1 RIAKTGPIAYE
12 PAGRGELAKLVN
24 RRHLMSDGQLTK
36 LFASAREK
44 WTAADHEP
52 ARPQL
57 SHGRKDRI
65 KIAVSC
71 RMHDMEFESVVAGRR
86 LHGSHYRF
94 RSRSG
99 RIHEQGHD
107 SF

>member
-1 RIAKTGPIAYE
+1 
-12 PAGRGELAKLVN
+12 
-24 RRHLMSDGQLTK
+24 MSDGQLTK
-36 LFASAREK
+36 LLASAREK
-44 WTAADHEP
+44 WIATHHER

-71 RMHDMEFESVVAGRR
+71 RMQDREFEPVVAGCR

-94 RSRSG
+94 RSGSG
-99 RIHEQGHD
+99 RNLRAGP
-107 SF
+107 